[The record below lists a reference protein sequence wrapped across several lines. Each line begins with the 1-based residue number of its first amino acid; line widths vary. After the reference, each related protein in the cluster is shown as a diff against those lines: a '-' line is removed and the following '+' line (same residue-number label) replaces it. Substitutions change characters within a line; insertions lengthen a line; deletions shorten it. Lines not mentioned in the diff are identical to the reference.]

1 MDKEIYNLQLDSFW
15 KENIETNSNI
25 QMLSRCGRTWRD
37 LNLSCIQGLPTLKER
52 DLKRRQ
58 EQEEQDRLVREEKA
72 KLEAD
77 KHYYEK
83 NFEKI
88 MLDKIDNKENLTE
101 SELKRLIYDY
111 RVDTDY
117 GDDFRWQKQVFTVV
131 QLYNRTF
138 MIEWM
143 QGLTE
148 YQDNSYDYQPY
159 EVEKISYEKTITV
172 TEWETKER

>member
-1 MDKEIYNLQLDSFW
+1 
-15 KENIETNSNI
+15 
-25 QMLSRCGRTWRD
+25 
-37 LNLSCIQGLPTLKER
+37 LN
-52 DLKRRQ
+52 Q
-58 EQEEQDRLVREEKA
+58 ESPAFRHGECQ
-72 KLEAD
+72 
-77 KHYYEK
+77 
-83 NFEKI
+83 
-88 MLDKIDNKENLTE
+88 
-101 SELKRLIYDY
+101 DY

-172 TEWETKER
+172 TEWKTKEK